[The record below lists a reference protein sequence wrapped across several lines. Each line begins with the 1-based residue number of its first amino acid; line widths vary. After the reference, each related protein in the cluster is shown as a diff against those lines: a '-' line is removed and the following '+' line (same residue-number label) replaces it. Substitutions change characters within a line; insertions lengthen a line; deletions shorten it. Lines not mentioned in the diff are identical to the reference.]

1 MYCMS
6 IVFNIVV
13 TDCPEKQKYQA
24 SDLAALYNTKYS
36 KYCITAFIMLT
47 NKGAMGAHHLG
58 E

>member
-6 IVFNIVV
+6 IVFSIVV

-47 NKGAMGAHHLG
+47 N
-58 E
+58 